1 TALCHSLAL
10 RFVTGAGGLRLLL
23 GERDLTTDIRRP
35 EISQMAS
42 KVSAHPVVRQS
53 LLALQRDLGKDGG
66 VVMEGRDIG
75 TIIFPDA
82 DVKFYLDASPEE
94 RGRRRYAELQHQGT
108 PVNLTTTVQEIAER
122 DRRDSGREHAP
133 LQQAADAVVIDTT
146 PLPLAEV
153 VRTMADYVQERASGD
168 GRREN

>member
-1 TALCHSLAL
+1 
-10 RFVTGAGGLRLLL
+10 
-23 GERDLTTDIRRP
+23 
-35 EISQMAS
+35 MAS
-42 KVSAHPVVRQS
+42 KVSGHPVVRQR

-75 TIIFPDA
+75 TVVFPEA

-108 PVNLTTTVQEIAER
+108 PINLTLTVQEMAER

-133 LQQAADAVVIDTT
+133 LRQAVDAVVIDTT
-146 PLPLAEV
+146 ALSLAKV
-153 VRTMADYVQERASGD
+153 VHTMTDFVQDRASGD
-168 GRREN
+168 GRREKQPS